1 MDSILQVSKGEGMYY
16 TMKNVDIELDQ
27 AIIDKQYGYRVCKRI
42 FDIIASV
49 IGLIILSPVFLI
61 VAVAIKLDDGG
72 PVFYDQIRVGR
83 NGKKFKMFKFRS
95 MRVNAEDE
103 IEKLQKHS
111 EVDGAM
117 FKMRNDPRV
126 TRVGRF
132 IRKTSIDEFPQLIN
146 VLIGQMSI
154 VGPRPPLP
162 REVKN
167 YTEYDKQ
174 RLYVKPGCTG
184 LWQVTARNSVG
195 FQEMVNI
202 DLDYIQNRSIWLDL
216 KIIFKTIKV
225 IFVPNEAY

>member
-1 MDSILQVSKGEGMYY
+1 MY
-16 TMKNVDIELDQ
+16 TMENVDIELDQ
-27 AIIDKQYGYRVCKRI
+27 EIINKQYGYRVCKRI

-49 IGLIILSPVFLI
+49 IGLIILSPIFFI

-72 PVFYDQIRVGR
+72 PIFYDQIRVGR

-202 DLDYIQNRSIWLDL
+202 DLDYIQRRSVWLDL
-216 KIIFKTIKV
+216 KIMFKTVKV

>member
-1 MDSILQVSKGEGMYY
+1 ME
-16 TMKNVDIELDQ
+16 NVDIELDQ
-27 AIIDKQYGYRVCKRI
+27 EIIDKQYGYRVCKRI

-61 VAVAIKLDDGG
+61 VAIAIKLDDGG

-126 TRVGRF
+126 TRVGKF

-146 VLIGQMSI
+146 VLVGQMSF

>member
-1 MDSILQVSKGEGMYY
+1 MTENI
-16 TMKNVDIELDQ
+16 DIELNQ
-27 AIIDKQYGYRVCKRI
+27 KEVNGQYGYRILKRS

-49 IGLIILSPVFLI
+49 IGLVVLSPVFLAI
-61 VAVAIKLDDGG
+61 AIAIKCDDGG
-72 PVFYDQIRVGR
+72 PVFYDQIRIGK
-83 NGKKFKMFKFRS
+83 NGKKFKMYKFRS

-103 IEKLQKHS
+103 IEKLQEHS

-117 FKMRNDPRV
+117 FKMKNDPRV
-126 TRVGRF
+126 TRVGKF
-132 IRKTSIDEFPQLIN
+132 IRKTSIDEFPQLLN
-146 VLIGQMSI
+146 VLLGQMSI

-162 REVKN
+162 REVAD
-167 YTEYDKQ
+167 YTQYDKQ

-202 DLDYIQNRSIWLDL
+202 DLDYIQRRSIWLDL
-216 KIIFKTIKV
+216 KIMFKTVKV

>member
-1 MDSILQVSKGEGMYY
+1 MY
-16 TMKNVDIELDQ
+16 TMENVDIELDQ
-27 AIIDKQYGYRVCKRI
+27 EIIDKQYGYRVCKRI

-61 VAVAIKLDDGG
+61 VAIAIKLDDGG

-126 TRVGRF
+126 TRVGKF

-146 VLIGQMSI
+146 VLIGQMSV

>member
-1 MDSILQVSKGEGMYY
+1 MY

-27 AIIDKQYGYRVCKRI
+27 EIIDKQYGYRVCKRI

-61 VAVAIKLDDGG
+61 VAIAIKLDDGG

-95 MRVNAEDE
+95 MRVNAENE

-126 TRVGRF
+126 TRVGKF
-132 IRKTSIDEFPQLIN
+132 IRKTSVDEFPQLIN
-146 VLIGQMSI
+146 VLIGQMSF

-167 YTEYDKQ
+167 YTKYDKQ

-202 DLDYIQNRSIWLDL
+202 DLDYIQNRSMWLDF
-216 KIIFKTIKV
+216 KIILKTIKV

>member
-1 MDSILQVSKGEGMYY
+1 M
-16 TMKNVDIELDQ
+16 
-27 AIIDKQYGYRVCKRI
+27 
-42 FDIIASV
+42 

-61 VAVAIKLDDGG
+61 VAIAIKLDDGG

-126 TRVGRF
+126 TRVGKF

-146 VLIGQMSI
+146 VLIGQMSV